1 MDLHGGTMAN
11 PGSEQVILLL
21 RSDSLALLR
30 EYAKKK
36 ELTLSKT
43 VQLVVDNFFFDNK
56 CDTF

>member
-1 MDLHGGTMAN
+1 MPN
-11 PGSEQVILLL
+11 PGSEQVVILL
-21 RSDSLALLR
+21 RADSLALLR
-30 EYAKKK
+30 DYAKKK

>member
-1 MDLHGGTMAN
+1 MDLQGGTMAN
-11 PGSEQVILLL
+11 PGSEQVVLLL
-21 RSDSLALLR
+21 RADSLALLR

>member
-1 MDLHGGTMAN
+1 MAN
-11 PGSEQVILLL
+11 PGSEQVIFLL